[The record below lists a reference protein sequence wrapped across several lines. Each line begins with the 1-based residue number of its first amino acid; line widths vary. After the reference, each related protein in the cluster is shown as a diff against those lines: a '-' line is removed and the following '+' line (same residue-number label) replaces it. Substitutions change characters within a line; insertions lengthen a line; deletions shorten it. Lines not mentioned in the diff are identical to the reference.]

1 MKVQLSQDYDVDA
14 RYTGGKGSVDNTSGK
29 AFVRKFIQNRQ
40 QMSNLP
46 YGPDQAT
53 EDRFIVAGPGD
64 SQYSFRNSFRAR

>member
-40 QMSNLP
+40 QMSKLP
-46 YGPDQAT
+46 YGPDQET

-64 SQYSFRNSFRAR
+64 SQYSFRNSFRAG